1 MARTYYKDP
10 IIDDILSNIPQ
21 RIQKEVDMFYA
32 IAARINEILRRKGW
46 NQANLAKAMG
56 KKEAEIS
63 KWLSGS
69 HNFTISTLARIETVL
84 EEDIISVKKYRKSVS
99 GYEQMPA
106 AGRRWLSD
114 NTDEQYG
121 KKKLELHSDPAGE
134 GDCAEGDC

>member
-10 IIDDILSNIPQ
+10 ILDDILSNIPKG
-21 RIQKEVDMFYA
+21 IQKEVDMFYA
-32 IAARINEILRRKGW
+32 IAARIDEILKRKGW
-46 NQANLAKAMG
+46 NQADLAKAMG

-84 EEDIISVKKYRKSVS
+84 EEDIISVKKYRKPVS
-99 GYEQMPA
+99 GYEQIPA

-114 NTDEQYG
+114 SSAPRYR
-121 KKKLELHSDPAGE
+121 KKQ
-134 GDCAEGDC
+134 

>member
-10 IIDDILSNIPQ
+10 ILDDILSNIPKG
-21 RIQKEVDMFYA
+21 IQKEVDMFYA
-32 IAARINEILRRKGW
+32 IAARIDEILKRKGW
-46 NQANLAKAMG
+46 NQADLAKAMG

-84 EEDIISVKKYRKSVS
+84 EEDIISVKKYRKPVS
-99 GYEQMPA
+99 GYEQIQA

-114 NTDEQYG
+114 SG
-121 KKKLELHSDPAGE
+121 APRHRKKQ
-134 GDCAEGDC
+134 

>member
-10 IIDDILSNIPQ
+10 ILDDILSNIPKG
-21 RIQKEVDMFYA
+21 IQKEVDMFYA
-32 IAARINEILRRKGW
+32 IAARIDEILKRKGW
-46 NQANLAKAMG
+46 NQADLAKAMG

-84 EEDIISVKKYRKSVS
+84 EEDIISVKKYRKPVS

-114 NTDEQYG
+114 SG
-121 KKKLELHSDPAGE
+121 APRHRKKHVLGGTVSRNVFIV
-134 GDCAEGDC
+134 

>member
-10 IIDDILSNIPQ
+10 ILDDILSNIPKG
-21 RIQKEVDMFYA
+21 IQKEVDMFYA
-32 IAARINEILRRKGW
+32 IAARIDEILKRKGW
-46 NQANLAKAMG
+46 NQADLAKAMG

-84 EEDIISVKKYRKSVS
+84 EEDIISVKKYRKPVS
-99 GYEQMPA
+99 GYEQIQT

-114 NTDEQYG
+114 SG
-121 KKKLELHSDPAGE
+121 APRHRKKQ
-134 GDCAEGDC
+134 

>member
-1 MARTYYKDP
+1 MTRTYYKDP
-10 IIDDILSNIPQ
+10 ILDDILSNIPKGV
-21 RIQKEVDMFYA
+21 QKEVDMFYA
-32 IAARINEILRRKGW
+32 IAVRINEILKRKGW
-46 NQANLAKAMG
+46 TQADLAKAMG

-84 EEDIISVKKYRKSVS
+84 EEDIISVKKYRKPVS

-114 NTDEQYG
+114 SGTSKYG
-121 KKKLELHSDPAGE
+121 KK
-134 GDCAEGDC
+134 

>member
-10 IIDDILSNIPQ
+10 ILDDILSNIPKG
-21 RIQKEVDMFYA
+21 IQKEVDMFYE
-32 IAARINEILRRKGW
+32 IAARIDEILKRKGW
-46 NQANLAKAMG
+46 NQADLAKAMG

-84 EEDIISVKKYRKSVS
+84 EEDIISVKKYRKPVS
-99 GYEQMPA
+99 GYEQIPA

-114 NTDEQYG
+114 SGAPRYR
-121 KKKLELHSDPAGE
+121 KKQ
-134 GDCAEGDC
+134 